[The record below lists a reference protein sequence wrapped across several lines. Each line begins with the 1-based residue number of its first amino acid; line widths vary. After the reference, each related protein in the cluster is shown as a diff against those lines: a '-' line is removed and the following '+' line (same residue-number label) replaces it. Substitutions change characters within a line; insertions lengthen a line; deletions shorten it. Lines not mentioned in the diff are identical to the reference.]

1 MTSEALRSLASSMA
15 RSTAAAPSG
24 DWAYPTTIAVAARRP
39 LGAADAP
46 LWFRARLG
54 PGPEGTGVSHQ
65 PKAGSATGSPAIA
78 SLRPRQPSRSSS
90 AACWRPDGAKPTEPR
105 RNPQLRGP
113 GQVAPWTGAPWTG
126 APRTGAPWTGV
137 NVPSWDPRRRAQRAG
152 SVHLITGAPPNRLEE
167 LAARQRRYLWT
178 QAVRVVCILV
188 AALLVHGPLAVVAVL
203 GAVLLP
209 WIGVTEANAVGPK
222 RRSEKPRYFSV
233 DAHTAIGPGK
243 PPKTCLLYTSPS

>member
-1 MTSEALRSLASSMA
+1 
-15 RSTAAAPSG
+15 
-24 DWAYPTTIAVAARRP
+24 
-39 LGAADAP
+39 
-46 LWFRARLG
+46 
-54 PGPEGTGVSHQ
+54 
-65 PKAGSATGSPAIA
+65 
-78 SLRPRQPSRSSS
+78 
-90 AACWRPDGAKPTEPR
+90 
-105 RNPQLRGP
+105 
-113 GQVAPWTGAPWTG
+113 
-126 APRTGAPWTGV
+126 
-137 NVPSWDPRRRAQRAG
+137 VPSWDPRRRAQRAG

-209 WIGVTEANAVGPK
+209 WIGVTAANAVGPK

-243 PPKTCLLYTSPS
+243 PPKTLDH